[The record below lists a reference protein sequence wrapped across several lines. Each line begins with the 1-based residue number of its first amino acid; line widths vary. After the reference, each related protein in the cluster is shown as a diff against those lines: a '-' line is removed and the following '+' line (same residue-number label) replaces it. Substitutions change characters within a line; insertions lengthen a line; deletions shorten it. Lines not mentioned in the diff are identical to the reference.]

1 MDQLLQPQVLG
12 LIILGIC
19 ILLFLIN
26 RLSQATV
33 GFIGCLLMVLTKVA
47 SFEDV
52 FSQFSNDIVLLMASA
67 MVVGIAMFNTGVA
80 QILGKYVIRFSS
92 GNEKIFLMSICIL
105 TGILSMFLPN
115 TALIASFIPIID
127 SVCKSSTSLKRRDFV
142 LPVALSAM
150 FGGASTL
157 IGTTPQLTAN
167 GLLMKLTEKELGMW
181 DLTGPGLLIFLLF
194 LIFLFF
200 YGFEDG
206 KKIWIEKKE
215 ISLCTSCDVKEQ
227 KEIYDKRKLIIM
239 SFIVTL
245 MIISYV
251 FSFLPT
257 ALTAMSAAI
266 LCIIF
271 GLCSAEDVI
280 NKLHWESII
289 FLGTCLGI
297 GNALTI
303 SGAGDLAGTF
313 LMNVLG
319 DIKQPFA
326 IFTIFVILTF
336 VISQFITNSTA
347 IIIALPIA
355 LSICEIYGFN
365 HMTFTVGI
373 TLASSYACLTPL
385 AASQIAMT
393 EVAGYEFLDYFKY
406 GWKMTI
412 LVTFGIIILVP
423 LFYPLK

>member
-1 MDQLLQPQVLG
+1 MG
-12 LIILGIC
+12 
-19 ILLFLIN
+19 FN
-26 RLSQATV
+26 RS
-33 GFIGCLLMVLTKVA
+33 
-47 SFEDV
+47 
-52 FSQFSNDIVLLMASA
+52 
-67 MVVGIAMFNTGVA
+67 
-80 QILGKYVIRFSS
+80 
-92 GNEKIFLMSICIL
+92 
-105 TGILSMFLPN
+105 
-115 TALIASFIPIID
+115 
-127 SVCKSSTSLKRRDFV
+127 
-142 LPVALSAM
+142 
-150 FGGASTL
+150 GASYL
-157 IGTTPQLTAN
+157 PSLSNLSI
-167 GLLMKLTEKELGMW
+167 
-181 DLTGPGLLIFLLF
+181 I
-194 LIFLFF
+194 

-412 LVTFGIIILVP
+412 LVILGVVILVP

>member
-1 MDQLLQPQVLG
+1 MDQLLQPQVLA

-167 GLLMKLTEKELGMW
+167 GLLMKLTEE
-181 DLTGPGLLIFLLF
+181 
-194 LIFLFF
+194 
-200 YGFEDG
+200 E
-206 KKIWIEKKE
+206 
-215 ISLCTSCDVKEQ
+215 
-227 KEIYDKRKLIIM
+227 
-239 SFIVTL
+239 
-245 MIISYV
+245 
-251 FSFLPT
+251 
-257 ALTAMSAAI
+257 
-266 LCIIF
+266 
-271 GLCSAEDVI
+271 
-280 NKLHWESII
+280 
-289 FLGTCLGI
+289 
-297 GNALTI
+297 
-303 SGAGDLAGTF
+303 
-313 LMNVLG
+313 
-319 DIKQPFA
+319 
-326 IFTIFVILTF
+326 
-336 VISQFITNSTA
+336 
-347 IIIALPIA
+347 
-355 LSICEIYGFN
+355 
-365 HMTFTVGI
+365 
-373 TLASSYACLTPL
+373 
-385 AASQIAMT
+385 
-393 EVAGYEFLDYFKY
+393 
-406 GWKMTI
+406 
-412 LVTFGIIILVP
+412 
-423 LFYPLK
+423 

>member
-1 MDQLLQPQVLG
+1 MDQLLQPQVLA

-92 GNEKIFLMSICIL
+92 GNEKIFLMSICFL

-167 GLLMKLTEKELGMW
+167 GLLMKLTEEELGMW

-215 ISLCTSCDVKEQ
+215 VSLCTSCDVKEQ

-373 TLASSYACLTPL
+373 T
-385 AASQIAMT
+385 
-393 EVAGYEFLDYFKY
+393 
-406 GWKMTI
+406 
-412 LVTFGIIILVP
+412 
-423 LFYPLK
+423 